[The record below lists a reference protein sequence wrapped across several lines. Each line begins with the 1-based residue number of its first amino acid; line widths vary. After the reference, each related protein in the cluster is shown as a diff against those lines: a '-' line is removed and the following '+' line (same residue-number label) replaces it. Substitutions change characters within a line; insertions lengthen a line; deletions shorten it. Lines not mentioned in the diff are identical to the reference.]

1 MLPKSMLEHFSSEGS
16 NEDLAVVDQ
25 DKNDKTEIV
34 PSVPEEA
41 AEDHTYVSK
50 PTVKH
55 MTFDNKLEN

>member
-25 DKNDKTEIV
+25 DKTEMV
-34 PSVPEEA
+34 SSVPEEA